1 VLLASNR
8 YFGGVD
14 LPSDP
19 FHSDPNR
26 SLNPDN
32 HFLWDLA
39 NEEVFTLWFMADQ
52 SNSWVYLDVDR
63 DRNLAVGNAKLIEAI
78 Q

>member
-1 VLLASNR
+1 MLQASNR
-8 YFGGVD
+8 YFSGVD

-19 FHSDPNR
+19 FHSDLSR

-32 HFLWDLA
+32 HFFWDLA
-39 NEEVFTLWFMADQ
+39 NEEVFTIWFMADQ
-52 SNSWVYLDVDR
+52 SNSWVYVGVDR
-63 DRNLAVGNAKLIEAI
+63 DRKLAVGNAKLIKAV